1 MNSVFLSVGSYILT
15 LDKNLL
21 VDIGIQ
27 LINTCILCFVLS
39 KLLYKPVLNFM
50 RDRRERIASNI
61 TDAEKKLKEAEA
73 ALAEYKGKLSKI
85 QAERAALLDEANRE
99 ANANKQVILE
109 AAKQEANEIKARA
122 MLQIEREQEKAR
134 DEIRLQIIQ
143 VSSLIAGRFVS
154 QSLTEDIQEQLV
166 NDVIKDLGDVKWQS

>member
-1 MNSVFLSVGSYILT
+1 MNSVFLSVGSFILT

-50 RDRRERIASNI
+50 KKRRERIASEISNA
-61 TDAEKKLKEAEA
+61 DNKLKDADA
-73 ALAEYKGKLSKI
+73 ALAEYNKKLAEI
-85 QAERAALLDEANRE
+85 HAERAALLDEANKE
-99 ANANKQVILE
+99 ANANKQAILE
-109 AAKQEANEIKARA
+109 AAKQEAAEIKSRA

-143 VSSLIAGRFVS
+143 VSSLIAGKFVAE
-154 QSLTEDIQEQLV
+154 SLTEAKQEQLV